1 VAGRAVAD
9 ADSCGFAAKLLRDS
23 RLFTRSK
30 LTLEN
35 EVLVATVI
43 GQGIIIEG
51 EVTSDEAVVV
61 AGTVRGKLTV
71 DGPLTIE
78 AGAVVEAD
86 VGATSLSLGGT
97 VTGNVT
103 ASDRVDLLAGSR
115 LVGDVRAGRVTIADG
130 AVFKGSVDMDV

>member
-1 VAGRAVAD
+1 M
-9 ADSCGFAAKLLRDS
+9 
-23 RLFTRSK
+23 
-30 LTLEN
+30 
-35 EVLVATVI
+35 ATVI